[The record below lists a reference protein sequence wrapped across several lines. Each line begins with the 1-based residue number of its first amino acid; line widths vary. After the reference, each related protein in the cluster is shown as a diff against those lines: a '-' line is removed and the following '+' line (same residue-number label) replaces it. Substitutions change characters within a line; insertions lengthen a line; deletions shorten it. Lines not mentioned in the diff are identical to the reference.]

1 VGSRFKAG
9 LIFLL
14 SLSLFL
20 PFISSAE
27 SASKKI
33 KIGIVYDVGGKGD
46 KSFNDAAAIGVDAA
60 KAKFGLSELDVRE
73 IVTSGNLFDR
83 ENRIEFLVKA
93 KYDLVIA
100 IGPAFAEAITYMS
113 DKYPRRQFAIV
124 GSPNVESLN
133 VSSMAFST
141 QESAYLAG
149 VMAALNSKS
158 SKIGFLGDQT
168 HPNNSTLLDNFKAGA
183 KSAKKKIKVITRNP
197 EPSANVEVSELS
209 RSGVDVIFS
218 TWSRSGSAV
227 SALSKLAKAKKKIKL
242 IGVRPEQYF
251 LSGKEAQKVLIGYV
265 NERYD
270 KAIMDLFEATVAG
283 DTLIEIVDGRKGVFG
298 RKLNLANSGIELIST
313 SANKKSKDALARA
326 TAGIISKVITVVK

>member
-1 VGSRFKAG
+1 MGSRFKAG

-20 PFISSAE
+20 PIISSAE
-27 SASKKI
+27 STPKKI

-93 KYDLVIA
+93 KYYLVIA

-197 EPSANVEVSELS
+197 ESSANVEVSELS

-270 KAIMDLFEATVAG
+270 KAIMDLFEATVA
-283 DTLIEIVDGRKGVFG
+283 
-298 RKLNLANSGIELIST
+298 
-313 SANKKSKDALARA
+313 
-326 TAGIISKVITVVK
+326 

>member
-27 SASKKI
+27 STPKKI

-183 KSAKKKIKVITRNP
+183 KSAKKIKVITRNP
-197 EPSANVEVSELS
+197 ESSANVEVSELS